1 MKIKQIKEYLNT
13 LDEDLDVSLALGKDI
28 DEKMR
33 EKMRVKW
40 ETSCSAYSYQSC
52 SGCVDA
58 SDSKSGE
65 VIGIQKGG
73 LFSSPKFII
82 KGDGGDFKTIPV
94 SECIAD

>member
-1 MKIKQIKEYLNT
+1 MKIRHIKEYLNT

-40 ETSCSAYSYQSC
+40 ATSCSAYSYANW
-52 SGCVDA
+52 GCVDE